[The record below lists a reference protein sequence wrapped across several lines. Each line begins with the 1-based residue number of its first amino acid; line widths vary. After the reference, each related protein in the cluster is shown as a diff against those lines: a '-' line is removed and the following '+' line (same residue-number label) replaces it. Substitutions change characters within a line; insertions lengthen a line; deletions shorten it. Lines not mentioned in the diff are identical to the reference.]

1 MNGQFKFSIIIH
13 VHNVEEYLKEAIDS
27 IIKQDLSFKDN
38 VQLILVD
45 SGSVDNSGNIA
56 LDYQKKYPENV
67 ICLSCDSEL
76 TSDAYNLGLAHAS
89 GDYVNFMNAIDVWS
103 ANLISKVDVAFSKYN
118 VGVVTVPGAFLTIDN
133 KPYPLKFKY
142 NDETVGEFID
152 LKKYFSYIHVDVSK
166 AFIRRE
172 AIGELEFSD
181 KVKMFEAL
189 FINKLFINDNKYAL
203 VKDTAYL
210 SRQEPSDQEITS
222 KEDITDSFNYFYEEL
237 IERSIDKFMA
247 VPKFIQNTLL
257 YYLEE
262 IVQIEEIDEYFTT
275 EEEVDEF
282 WRKFTDILS
291 YIEINQILK
300 NDFLKSGVKNF
311 LVYLKNGDFHIEVNG
326 NELFAKSNNDILNYM
341 HKRKMWFDI
350 VEIKDGFL
358 NISGSYTSACD
369 KKYLS
374 IEAIKSGN
382 NIKTVFEAKSVD
394 YPNTNRV
401 TLKYLSIPWEFVYN
415 FDFKIPIV
423 DNESF
428 SLYFRIIYNENDSY
442 AVMNSEVACR
452 YYVNMSEYGN
462 YFRKDGH
469 ILLLKRNVFY
479 LRPESYIR
487 AIVYEFKV
495 YVKLFLSNLPMMA
508 KLKTI
513 LFRFIC
519 FILYPIYKN
528 RKIWLF
534 SDRRTLSGDN
544 GEHFFRYA
552 MTRKD
557 DVHKYFV
564 LESGCEDYDRLKNI
578 YGKNVVEFK
587 SFKHRILYAFAKKSM
602 QSQISPSTY
611 NPFHEPR
618 PRRFAGLG
626 LGEVYF
632 LQHGVNRYDMSSWMT
647 KFDKN
652 LSLILTV
659 SDIDYAE
666 FTGEHYNYDPAIVQ
680 ELGYPRFDNLTNDN
694 LKKQI
699 VIMPTWR
706 NYIKNAN
713 QLLDSEYYERFNGLL
728 NNERLIEHAK
738 KTGYEI
744 ILKPHPLMYKYI
756 NVFDVNEYVKID
768 NVTKHHEILCDSA
781 LMITDYSSVVCDF
794 AYLKKPVIY
803 YHYGG
808 GRDHHF
814 DISTIFRD
822 DGSMEFGEVVDNE
835 ERLIEKTI
843 EYMDNGCQMEEEY
856 QRKVDNFYK
865 YTDRNNSKR
874 VYDWI
879 YTH

>member
-45 SGSVDNSGNIA
+45 SGSVDNSGDIA
-56 LDYQKKYPENV
+56 LNYQKKYPENV

-76 TSDAYNLGLAHAS
+76 TSDAYNLGLDYAC
-89 GDYVNFMNAIDVWS
+89 GDYINFMNAADVWS
-103 ANLISKVDVAFSKYN
+103 ANLISKVDKGFNKYDVN
-118 VGVVTVPGAFLTIDN
+118 IVTVPGAFLTIDN

-142 NDETVGEFID
+142 RDGYWGELID
-152 LKKYFSYIHVDVSK
+152 LRKYFSFIHVDVSK
-166 AFIRRE
+166 AFIKRD
-172 AIGELEFSD
+172 AIGDLKFSN
-181 KVKMFEAL
+181 KIKMFEAL
-189 FINKLFINDNKYAL
+189 FINKLLLNDLKYAQ
-203 VKDTAYL
+203 VKDTNYL
-210 SRQEPSDQEITS
+210 SRQEPSDMEISS
-222 KEDITDSFNYFYEEL
+222 KEDISDSFDYFYDEL
-237 IERSIDKFMA
+237 IGNSIDKFMT
-247 VPKFIQNTLL
+247 VPKFIQCTFL

-262 IVQIEEIDEYFTT
+262 IVQIEDIKEYFTT
-275 EEEVDEF
+275 DGEVDGF
-282 WRKFTDILS
+282 WRKFSDILS
-291 YIEINQILK
+291 HIEINQIAK
-300 NDFLKSGVKNF
+300 NEFLKSGVKNF
-311 LVYLKNGDFHIEVNG
+311 LIYLKNDDFHIEING
-326 NELFAKSNNDILNYM
+326 NEVYAKSNNDILNYM

-382 NIKTVFEAKSVD
+382 NVKTVFEAKSVD

-415 FDFKIPIV
+415 FDFRIPIV
-423 DNESF
+423 GNESF

-442 AVMNSEVACR
+442 AVINSEVACR

-495 YVKLFLSNLPMMA
+495 YMKLVLSSLPMMA

-519 FILYPIYKN
+519 FIIYPFYKN

-552 MTRKD
+552 MTQKD

-659 SDIDYAE
+659 SDIDYEE
-666 FTGEHYNYDPAIVQ
+666 FTGEHYNYDPSIVQ

-694 LKKQI
+694 LKRQI

-713 QLLDSEYYERFNGLL
+713 QLLGSEYYERFNGLL

-756 NVFDVNEYVKID
+756 NVFDVNDYVKID
-768 NVTKHHEILCDSA
+768 NVTKHHDLLCDSA

-803 YHYGG
+803 YRYGG

-814 DISTIFRD
+814 DISTIIRD
-822 DGSMEFGEVVDNE
+822 DGSLEFGEIVDNE
-835 ERLIEKTI
+835 ERLIEKII
-843 EYMDNGCQMEEEY
+843 EYMDNNCQMEEEY

-865 YTDRNNSKR
+865 YIDRNNSKR